1 MMKINTYLIQLAI
14 TIIIIFGGTF
24 IIRYFRTGELLIDQ
38 IIGIS
43 MGLLILTF
51 SLIWR
56 RTNKLS

>member
-24 IIRYFRTGELLIDQ
+24 IIRYFRTSEILLDQ
-38 IIGIS
+38 MIGIS
-43 MGLLILTF
+43 MGLFILVF

-56 RTNKLS
+56 GINKVS